1 MGIPTFGGGSPV
13 MTSLP
18 PPPRSPILGGPQF
31 LGEGGGGKQSPFSGV
46 SRFPIGGGG
55 SPIVGVHLI
64 SYPPPPFGGLPN
76 SWRGEGEGRQGSPFL
91 GSPCFQPP
99 PPPPFPGKIIIN
111 KCEKQGKMGIKRA
124 KKGNS
129 SGKTTPPPQMSV
141 YDTETPGM
149 APPPPKPRPHR
160 SPASNHAP
168 FHWDPP
174 HVEPRPP
181 SKSHAPKSFSPAP
194 FPETH
199 PLICRPSLIPTAP
212 PPPM

>member
-13 MTSLP
+13 MTSP
-18 PPPRSPILGGPQF
+18 PPPPGPHF
-31 LGEGGGGKQSPFSGV
+31 SGVPNSWVKEGGGKQSPFSGV

-129 SGKTTPPPQMSV
+129 SGKTTPHPQMSV
-141 YDTETPGM
+141 YETETPGM

-160 SPASNHAP
+160 SPASNQ
-168 FHWDPP
+168 
-174 HVEPRPP
+174 EPRPLP
-181 SKSHAPKSFSPAP
+181 LGPAPRGATPTVKKPRPQNCSPAP
-194 FPETH
+194 ILRD
-199 PLICRPSLIPTAP
+199 PLPHL
-212 PPPM
+212 